1 MVENLRQGLN
11 PGQVRMAWQGLTQT
25 DKLNIGERERVASV
39 LIGGLLAL
47 FGLGRLSLTALGLA
61 LGGAYLVYRGLTGH
75 CLAYKALDFS
85 TARSRLRFDDEYHE
99 QPESTIDTDD
109 GHDETVWE
117 TFPASDSPSTW

>member
-1 MVENLRQGLN
+1 MVKNMGQRLN
-11 PGQVRMAWQGLTQT
+11 QGQVRKAWQGMTQA

-47 FGLGRLSLTALGLA
+47 FGLGRLPLTALALA
-61 LGGAYLVYRGLTGH
+61 LGGSYLVYRGLTGH
-75 CLAYKALDFS
+75 CMAYKAVDFS
-85 TARSRLRFDDEYHE
+85 TARSKLRFDEEYHE

-117 TFPASDSPSTW
+117 TFPASDSPSSW